1 MRKRKGKVRNMIKRF
16 YERPTQVMWFD
27 YNRYNED
34 WENDTVN
41 ESPSA
46 YYTGGIAFEDKVIC
60 AECGGVEEIEDI
72 IDETPEGLRPIV
84 DAPCWV
90 AFEEQEYFLFDGDP
104 YWAALNEI
112 DEF

>member
-1 MRKRKGKVRNMIKRF
+1 MRKEKVRNMIKNF

-27 YNRYNED
+27 HNRYYED
-34 WENDTVN
+34 WSENNLN

-46 YYTGGIAFEDKVIC
+46 YYLGGIAFENKVIC

-72 IDETPEGLRPIV
+72 IDETPDGLRPIV
-84 DAPCWV
+84 DAPNW
-90 AFEEQEYFLFDGDP
+90 EPIEQDYFLFDGDP

-112 DEF
+112 DEY